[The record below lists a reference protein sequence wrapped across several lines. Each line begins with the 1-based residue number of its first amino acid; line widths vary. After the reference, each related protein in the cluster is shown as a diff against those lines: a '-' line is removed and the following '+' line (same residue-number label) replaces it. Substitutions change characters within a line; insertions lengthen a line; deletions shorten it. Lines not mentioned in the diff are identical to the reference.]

1 MTPPPVNVNP
11 KVIRFFKI
19 ARSLPMDLQMVLCNR
34 TFGLSDEIITVSESD
49 DALWSVKSALD
60 RVKKSKA
67 NGEDRKSCVV
77 M

>member
-1 MTPPPVNVNP
+1 
-11 KVIRFFKI
+11 
-19 ARSLPMDLQMVLCNR
+19 MDLQMVLCNR